1 MWTLIMK
8 FSHTEVK
15 FYPKVKSQTGLSS
28 LRVSCKH
35 GLIVVGLVNSPI
47 CAVINVTC
55 AICVIYPSKHLLV
68 QGKNADS
75 KRWEIYSLTSLTSFW
90 CLYCWL
96 WTNFSHFST
105 VSSVDFEQAYVCLDT
120 VGYIYER
127 TIKRIMRNPDWYKL
141 LMDLSIKNKGT

>member
-1 MWTLIMK
+1 MK
-8 FSHTEVK
+8 LPHTEVK

-68 QGKNADS
+68 QGKNTNS
-75 KRWEIYSLTSLTSFW
+75 KRWEIYSLTSLMSFGV
-90 CLYCWL
+90 YI
-96 WTNFSHFST
+96 
-105 VSSVDFEQAYVCLDT
+105 VDFEPIFHIFLLFLVLILNRHMFAWIQLA
-120 VGYIYER
+120 IYMKEQ
-127 TIKRIMRNPDWYKL
+127 
-141 LMDLSIKNKGT
+141 